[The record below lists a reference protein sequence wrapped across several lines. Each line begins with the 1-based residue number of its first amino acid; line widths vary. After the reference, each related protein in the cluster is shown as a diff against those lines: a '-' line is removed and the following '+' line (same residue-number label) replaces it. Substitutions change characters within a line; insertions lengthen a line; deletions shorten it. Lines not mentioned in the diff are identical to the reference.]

1 MAVKSKVIIIKN
13 KIFNIMNHVEEAVQ
27 LFGDGYMCSQA
38 VLAAFCEEF
47 GLSRKQAFKI
57 SISFGMGMRKGEVC
71 GACTGAIMAL
81 GLRYGE
87 NKSKSDEM
95 CVKFLDAFEKENGSY
110 ICRDLL
116 DCDVRTEEGR
126 RYAVENDLFKEICPK
141 MVESAARITQ
151 ELIF

>member
-1 MAVKSKVIIIKN
+1 
-13 KIFNIMNHVEEAVQ
+13 MNYVEEAVQ
-27 LFGDGYMCSQA
+27 LFEDGYMCSQA
-38 VLAAFCEEF
+38 VLAVFCEEF
-47 GLSRKQAFKI
+47 GLSREQAFKI
-57 SISFGMGMRKGEVC
+57 SISFGGGMRKGEVC

-95 CVKFLDAFEKENGSY
+95 CVKFLDSFKKENGSY

-116 DCDVRTEEGR
+116 DCDIRTEEGIK
-126 RYAVENDLFKEICPK
+126 YAIDNNLFKEICPK
-141 MVESAARITQ
+141 MVESAAKITQ